1 MVNQMNDLIL
11 DEIYQTEIG
20 NLENNLSTQ
29 NSKNLKSLTLIKI
42 SNDFIT
48 DDFLNYECNFLKI

>member
-1 MVNQMNDLIL
+1 MNDLIL